1 MVVVEAVGEAG
12 VFELLDVAFS
22 RNVARFTMGVLPM
35 TQDVD

>member
-1 MVVVEAVGEAG
+1 VVVEAVGEAG

-22 RNVARFTMGVLPM
+22 RNVARLAVRVLPM